1 MEEPAHAKEEGMR
14 GAAAWLPVYFP
25 PVACELSRQ
34 LHPSVGKPTH
44 IRIVF
49 TRTYWRGCREGLS

>member
-1 MEEPAHAKEEGMR
+1 MEERAHAKEQGMR

-25 PVACELSRQ
+25 RVACELSRQ

-44 IRIVF
+44 IRIF
-49 TRTYWRGCREGLS
+49 FHWYILEGVP